1 MHHLWN
7 LLLVWGDVGGED
19 ALLRLLPLNL
29 ERRERTSGTAST
41 HCRHVLLIES
51 SRLDWAVMTRTKA
64 RILIVISVHGCI
76 HRTVLSLHLGA
87 ERLLLGAALVI
98 RRDYRWGFQR

>member
-1 MHHLWN
+1 M
-7 LLLVWGDVGGED
+7 LVRGDVGGED
-19 ALLRLLPLNL
+19 ALLRLLPLYF
-29 ERRERTSGTAST
+29 ECRQRTSGTTTT

-76 HRTVLSLHLGA
+76 HRTVLRFHLGA

-98 RRDYRWGFQR
+98 RRDDRWGFQR